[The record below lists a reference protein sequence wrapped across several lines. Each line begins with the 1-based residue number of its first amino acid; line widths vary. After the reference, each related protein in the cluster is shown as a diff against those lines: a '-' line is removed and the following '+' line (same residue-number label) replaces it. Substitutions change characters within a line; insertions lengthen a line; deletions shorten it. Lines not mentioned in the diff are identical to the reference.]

1 MIYNW
6 IWTFIKNDERLPDP
20 VFVSILL
27 DGATISDDG
36 RKWALALGKD
46 MKFEDMKPALKR
58 LFKRSIAT
66 RTHSDTI
73 FKQEA
78 AFCSKRTL
86 KKY

>member
-36 RKWALALGKD
+36 RKLALALGKD
-46 MKFEDMKPALKR
+46 MEFEDMKPALKR
-58 LFKRSIAT
+58 LFNNHNSHKNT
-66 RTHSDTI
+66 YWYN
-73 FKQEA
+73 
-78 AFCSKRTL
+78 L
-86 KKY
+86 